1 MFKKLQ
7 RQIDRK
13 KAGSQAL
20 KYRFDL
26 HLESLEG
33 LPPSVTECRVVW
45 ARGAKVQ
52 LSKLVTVQGGV
63 AEFSQQLSQV
73 ATVFRTPQNQLE
85 GKEYSLKVEVPTKGD
100 ASKMVTFGKAV
111 VDIVQ
116 FVSFNSPPEPTS
128 IPMPFKVGS
137 SQKGTLK
144 FLVRA
149 TMLKGYVADDGMTEV
164 SGMTGLSSLSAQEM
178 EQDLSGFDDEH
189 DHSGASG
196 HSGGGSASG
205 RFISPRHP
213 ADPMMDPI
221 PESPALEKRPGDRSI
236 SKGGVKAMHEVAAVT
251 VTPKADGKAAVEIA
265 TLTEENA
272 KLAEENARLA
282 ADLQSAESDVE
293 KAKAKLRKYKEVKKE
308 NEDLKLQVKR
318 LERAT
323 EQAAAVELELE
334 DARGALA
341 KVEDAGGL
349 EDVLRLAAEASAAAA
364 ALKALTEAKDL
375 AEVQAEEAAAA
386 AAEAQ
391 AGAKGAAL
399 PYERRIRELEQELAS
414 QNHALESARSEQS
427 VAAEGLREEAAE
439 LHKALDSAAQRS
451 RDREAHLTEE
461 LSTVRKAADAKEEEV
476 QRMNQDIQT
485 LKGEL
490 QQAVSLQKRAE
501 QEEERLLAVVDAMRA
516 EATARQRAEHAGQ
529 EGLQEVVEQLRQQL
543 REAEEGRRGAQKR
556 LGVLEPE
563 LEQARAREE
572 EHLRSAAL
580 QMEVV
585 ARLQSRLAEVE
596 AERHAVEKD
605 LASKAEQLDR
615 LRAATS
621 ENTTTTRA
629 EELEQELQAL
639 RQNSETLE
647 KSNAELLE
655 RLQSLEEELAQE
667 QGAGAETSKLKE
679 IYDSRILGLK
689 REVEEQSRVRA
700 ELEENIL
707 ARVEEEV
714 AKAVEKQAAKHTAE
728 REKIRAQVKEMQL
741 RAGEDLDLLESRL
754 LEANAE
760 NGRLEKLEAEA
771 KRESKRIMQEKLSL
785 ERELFS
791 ATDERSEME
800 LEIRKLKEILSQSS
814 SQTVDLS
821 TISARDKQHALP
833 VSFRGPVGDDS
844 SDSISQDSRQP
855 AASGVADEELMRVVS
870 ELALAKISIAEM
882 QEEKI
887 KLKRDL
893 YKQKEKYMTV
903 AAKMT
908 KLETKLYGT

>member
-323 EQAAAVELELE
+323 EQVRVSVWLPPPGAPSLITCMGGGQVRWAV
-334 DARGALA
+334 ARA
-341 KVEDAGGL
+341 
-349 EDVLRLAAEASAAAA
+349 
-364 ALKALTEAKDL
+364 
-375 AEVQAEEAAAA
+375 
-386 AAEAQ
+386 
-391 AGAKGAAL
+391 
-399 PYERRIRELEQELAS
+399 
-414 QNHALESARSEQS
+414 
-427 VAAEGLREEAAE
+427 
-439 LHKALDSAAQRS
+439 
-451 RDREAHLTEE
+451 
-461 LSTVRKAADAKEEEV
+461 
-476 QRMNQDIQT
+476 
-485 LKGEL
+485 
-490 QQAVSLQKRAE
+490 
-501 QEEERLLAVVDAMRA
+501 QEE
-516 EATARQRAEHAGQ
+516 
-529 EGLQEVVEQLRQQL
+529 
-543 REAEEGRRGAQKR
+543 
-556 LGVLEPE
+556 
-563 LEQARAREE
+563 
-572 EHLRSAAL
+572 
-580 QMEVV
+580 
-585 ARLQSRLAEVE
+585 
-596 AERHAVEKD
+596 
-605 LASKAEQLDR
+605 
-615 LRAATS
+615 
-621 ENTTTTRA
+621 
-629 EELEQELQAL
+629 
-639 RQNSETLE
+639 
-647 KSNAELLE
+647 
-655 RLQSLEEELAQE
+655 
-667 QGAGAETSKLKE
+667 
-679 IYDSRILGLK
+679 
-689 REVEEQSRVRA
+689 
-700 ELEENIL
+700 
-707 ARVEEEV
+707 
-714 AKAVEKQAAKHTAE
+714 
-728 REKIRAQVKEMQL
+728 
-741 RAGEDLDLLESRL
+741 
-754 LEANAE
+754 
-760 NGRLEKLEAEA
+760 
-771 KRESKRIMQEKLSL
+771 
-785 ERELFS
+785 
-791 ATDERSEME
+791 
-800 LEIRKLKEILSQSS
+800 
-814 SQTVDLS
+814 
-821 TISARDKQHALP
+821 
-833 VSFRGPVGDDS
+833 
-844 SDSISQDSRQP
+844 
-855 AASGVADEELMRVVS
+855 
-870 ELALAKISIAEM
+870 
-882 QEEKI
+882 
-887 KLKRDL
+887 
-893 YKQKEKYMTV
+893 
-903 AAKMT
+903 
-908 KLETKLYGT
+908 